1 MDNSIK
7 YIKFAEY
14 LNGIESPEHIAR
26 IAVKEYACSIEE
38 IDGLIKEFKLLITNS
53 EPDRIVKAF
62 ATGIK
67 LQTLL
72 DKQIQVLNVI
82 LEHTSC
88 KSHFYETVN
97 TADLVSLNVYFAEI
111 KRHLDEAIQPLH
123 DKLVVSLDD
132 YTLNMG
138 CEYDPV
144 NEEDSELQLM

>member
-1 MDNSIK
+1 MDKSIK
-7 YIKFAEY
+7 YIKLADY

-38 IDGLIKEFKLLITNS
+38 IDALIKEFKLLITNQD
-53 EPDRIVKAF
+53 PDKIVKAF
-62 ATGIK
+62 AIGIK

-72 DKQIQVLNVI
+72 DTQIRVLNVI

-88 KSHFYETVN
+88 KPHFYETVN
-97 TADLVSLNVYFAEI
+97 TADLVSLNIYFTGI

-144 NEEDSELQLM
+144 NEEDSERQLM